1 MAFAKW
7 MSGGAGRSLRVL
19 AGLVLIAV
27 GLYVQG
33 VWGLV
38 VGVVGVVPVLAG
50 IFNFCL
56 LAPFLGASFSGR
68 RLA

>member
-1 MAFAKW
+1 M
-7 MSGGAGRSLRVL
+7 L
-19 AGLVLIAV
+19 AGLGLIAV
-27 GLYVQG
+27 GLYIQG

-38 VGVVGVVPVLAG
+38 IGVVGVVPVLAG

-56 LAPFLGASFSGR
+56 LAPLMGASFSGR